1 MKQILITGGTG
12 SFGNAVVDIYLKN
25 KNFKKIFILS
35 RDENKQHHMRMK
47 YNSNKLEFIIGD
59 VRDLEQLKEKIKN
72 VNVVFHAAALKHVP
86 INELNPLEA
95 IKTNILG
102 TNNVIKVCKSNNI
115 RKLILL
121 STDKA
126 VYPINTMGLTKAIS
140 EKLIL
145 NQSYK
150 DKTLI
155 SVVRYGNVLNSRG
168 SVVETFIKQLVDK
181 KCNKLT
187 LTDERMTR
195 FLLPL
200 NEAVNLVN
208 LAEKSRV
215 YGQIYIKKAPS
226 AKIIDVAKACM
237 KLLNIKKKI
246 EYIGIRL
253 GEKLHETLISSEE
266 SIFVKEYFNHFII
279 QNKKNLKGSDYL
291 HPEKKFTKKMFTY
304 SSDNQKMLNIDGII
318 KLLKKDKYIA
328 DFLKSYKINLK

>member
-1 MKQILITGGTG
+1 MKKKILITGGTG
-12 SFGNAVVDIYLKN
+12 SFGNAVLNKYLKN
-25 KNFKKIFILS
+25 KKYGKIFILS
-35 RDENKQHHMRMK
+35 RDEAKQHYMRQK
-47 YNSNKLEFIIGD
+47 YQSNKIEFIIAD
-59 VRDLEQLKEKIKN
+59 VRDFERLKEKILN
-72 VNVVFHAAALKHVP
+72 VDVVFHAAALKHVP
-86 INELNPLEA
+86 SNELNPLEA

-115 RKLILL
+115 KKLILL

-145 NQSYK
+145 NQPYK

-168 SVVETFIKQLVDK
+168 SVVETFMKQLVDK
-181 KCNKLT
+181 KCKNLT

-208 LAEKSRV
+208 LAEKSKA

-237 KLLNIKKKI
+237 KLLKIKKKI
-246 EYIGIRL
+246 KYIGIRL

-266 SIFVKEYFNHFII
+266 SIFVKEYLNHFII

-291 HPEKKFTKKMFTY
+291 NPEKKFKKKMFIY
-304 SSDNQKMLNIDGII
+304 SSDSQKMLNIEGII
-318 KLLKKDKYIA
+318 KLLKRDKYII
-328 DFLKSYKINLK
+328 DFLKNYKIN